1 MLRPEA
7 VMVSLLLLLLL
18 WAGPGPCEVE
28 RKEPPPCKEGRE
40 CLPYTVLCH
49 GDGYQARRY
58 PASSWVGTRFN
69 SSDYTPALFRGFW
82 RLFRYIQGA
91 NERQVKIP
99 MTAPVLARVEDG
111 QEGQGINVYF
121 MLPEAFQEDPP
132 TPTDQTVYLERFP
145 PQEVYVRFF
154 GGWMTDWTLQ
164 VQLRSLD
171 AKLQE
176 AGRATQAGLY
186 YTAGFNSPWEVVG
199 RRNEV
204 WRIAQGEL
212 GCGSTLEE

>member
-1 MLRPEA
+1 MLRPDAA
-7 VMVSLLLLLLL
+7 VVSLLLLLL

-28 RKEPPPCKEGRE
+28 RNVPPTCRTSRE
-40 CLPYTVLCH
+40 CLPYTALCN

-58 PASSWVGTRFN
+58 PASSWVGIRIN
-69 SSDYTPALFRGFW
+69 SSGGMPTPFQGFL
-82 RLFRYIQGA
+82 RLLRYIQRA
-91 NERQVKIP
+91 NEQRVRIP
-99 MTAPVLARVEDG
+99 MAAPVLTRVENG
-111 QEGQGINVYF
+111 PERQGINMYF
-121 MLPEAFQEDPP
+121 MLPKAFQQDPP
-132 TPTDQTVYLERFP
+132 APMDETVYLERFP
-145 PQEVYVRFF
+145 PQEAYVRSFR
-154 GGWMTDWTLQ
+154 GWMTNQTLQ
-164 VQLRSLD
+164 VELESLD

-186 YTAGFNSPWEVVG
+186 YTAGFNSPWEIAS